1 MFRIKKLNIFITKSF
16 LQLFAGTFVI
26 CLFIFFLQFLWR
38 WIDDLVGK
46 GLGMDVLARFF
57 WYSMLTLVPLS
68 LPLAILLASLIT
80 FGNFGERFEL
90 LAMKAS
96 GISLVKVMRPL
107 MVIVFLLSITSFY
120 FQNVISPKAQIELGT
135 FALSLKQKSPELDIP
150 EGAFY
155 NDIPGYNLKV
165 MKKNKVTGMLKDVL
179 IYDYSQGFT
188 NTRIIYCDSARL
200 DMTADRQHLLLQ
212 LYKGELFENLTQQSM
227 FATNVPYRR
236 ETFDSKT
243 AIIEFNSG
251 FNMAD
256 AAIMRNESSAKNMF
270 QLSQSID
277 SMNAVGDSIGRT
289 YFKYAKEGYYRV
301 ENGQPRHEDRPALS
315 PNIPGPE
322 IDTMHAPH
330 MAALPT
336 VNSTTIPQAHA
347 AIVVKKEKYDPSK
360 YDIDKLYDKSS
371 ASEKVHM
378 LQRAEN
384 AAQNVGTDWMFKST
398 NMQQLDYQIRR
409 HKIEMNR
416 KITIALSC
424 LLFFFIGAPLG
435 GIIRKGG
442 LGMPVVISVLVFI
455 IYYIIDNSGYK
466 MARDGKWAIGIGVWL
481 STAVLA
487 PLGAFLTYKSNNDS
501 VVLNIDTYIAWLRKI
516 IGIRS
521 VRHVFI
527 KEVIIHDVDYDAA
540 PASLNELSQQCTEYI
555 KAHRLRM
562 IPNYYKLWM
571 TDNVDNEIDA
581 INDKMEALIEEL
593 SNSRSLH
600 IINALNAYPMIPT
613 RAHTR
618 PFHKYWLNLISGII
632 IPIGIFFLIRIW
644 AFRIRL
650 AKDLKRIIEND
661 KKIENIIVQ
670 IKNRRK

>member
-46 GLGMDVLARFF
+46 GLGMDVLAKFF

-96 GISLVKVMRPL
+96 GISLIKVMRPL
-107 MVIVFLLSITSFY
+107 MVIVMLLSMTSFY

-155 NDIPGYNLKV
+155 NDIPGYNLRV
-165 MKKNKVTGMLKDVL
+165 MKKNKITGFLRDVL
-179 IYDYSQGFT
+179 IYDYSQGFS

-227 FATNVPYRR
+227 YATNVPYRR
-236 ETFDSKT
+236 ETFNSKT

-256 AAIMRNESSAKNMF
+256 AAIMRNESSAKNMI

-277 SMNAVGDSIGRT
+277 SMNAVGDSIGLN
-289 YFKYAKEGYYRV
+289 YYKYAKEGYYRINR
-301 ENGQPRHEDRPALS
+301 EAPGHEARIAPS
-315 PNIPGPE
+315 PNIPIRN
-322 IDTMHAPH
+322 IDTANTPRIAAAIPANANIPH
-330 MAALPT
+330 
-336 VNSTTIPQAHA
+336 AHA
-347 AIVVKKEKYDPSK
+347 AIAVKKEKYNPAK

-371 ASEKVHM
+371 SVEKVHM

-384 AAQNVGTDWMFKST
+384 AAQNIGTDWMFKST
-398 NMQQLDYQIRR
+398 NIAQLDYQIRR

-442 LGMPVVISVLVFI
+442 LGMPVVVSVLVFI

-501 VVLNIDTYIAWLRKI
+501 VVLNTDTYIAWLRKI

-527 KEVIIHDVDYDAA
+527 KEVIIHDVDYDAV
-540 PASLNELSQQCTEYI
+540 PTTLSELSMQCSEYL
-555 KAHRLRM
+555 KSHRLRM
-562 IPNYYKLWM
+562 IPNYFKLWM
-571 TDNVDNEIDA
+571 TDNTDTEIDA
-581 INDKMEALIEEL
+581 INDKMESLIEEL

-600 IINALNAYPMIPT
+600 IINTLNAYPVIPT
-613 RAHTR
+613 KAHTR
-618 PFHKYWLNLISGII
+618 PFHNYWLNMASGII
-632 IPIGIFFLIRIW
+632 VPIGIFFLIRIW

-650 AKDLKRIIEND
+650 DKDLKRIMEDN